1 MNGNSLLHVRPAFT
15 VKSVIDIAKQYRTSG
30 FFALFISY
38 PQKILWAA
46 LETTQ
51 RMLYNV
57 QYCIGRG
64 ERGGF
69 FFLEEVNTCLR
80 EEIYDPLGAKH
91 KETV

>member
-1 MNGNSLLHVRPAFT
+1 M
-15 VKSVIDIAKQYRTSG
+15 
-30 FFALFISY
+30 
-38 PQKILWAA
+38 
-46 LETTQ
+46 ETTQ

-91 KETV
+91 KGTV

>member
-1 MNGNSLLHVRPAFT
+1 MEILFFMFVQLLQLRVSLTSPNSIGLLVFL
-15 VKSVIDIAKQYRTSG
+15 
-30 FFALFISY
+30 LFISY